1 MLKAKVYNIDGSVK
15 EEIDIPAGVFGVKVN
30 RELIHRV
37 LMARFSSKRQPTAHT
52 KTRGNVRGGGKKP
65 WKQKG
70 TGRARHSS
78 IRSPLWKGGG
88 VVFGPLKTRSWDRK
102 VNLKAMKKAF
112 ACAISSKFK
121 TKKLIFVDAFILSQ
135 PKTKEFMSTWK
146 SFAGNID
153 AVRHA
158 RIGVLKKGNELLLVS
173 EGAHTKQLIRAS
185 RNIPAIKI
193 VSAQEV
199 PLEDV
204 VGYRYIVL
212 EQAAISTLAKRC
224 AGR

>member
-1 MLKAKVYNIDGSVK
+1 MPKASVYNLNGTVK
-15 EEIDIPAGVFGVKVN
+15 EEIEVPAGVFGVKVN

-37 LMARFSSKRQPTAHT
+37 LMARFSSKRQSTAHT
-52 KTRGNVRGGGKKP
+52 KTRGDVRGGGKKP

-88 VVFGPLKTRSWDRK
+88 VVFGPIKTRSWDRK

-121 TKKLIFVDAFILSQ
+121 TKKLTFVDAFVLQQ
-135 PKTKEFMSTWK
+135 PKTKEFVGTWK
-146 SFAGNID
+146 SFAGTID

-158 RIGVLKKGNELLLVS
+158 RVGVLKKGNELLLVS
-173 EGAHTKQLIRAS
+173 EGEHTKQLIRAS
-185 RNIPAIKI
+185 RNIPAIKV

-199 PLEDV
+199 PLEDI
-204 VGYRYIVL
+204 VGYRYLVF
-212 EQAAISTLAKRC
+212 EQAAIPTLAKRC
-224 AGR
+224 MAK